1 MPFDE
6 ICNVGYGKCE
16 FVEQDLDPRKV
27 LVTVC
32 QNLLPLFVY
41 LVSNLS
47 YDSMQWDEVY
57 ARTNAVATHV
67 ALFSKQPLR
76 L

>member
-6 ICNVGYGKCE
+6 VCNVGYGKCE

-32 QNLLPLFVY
+32 RNLLRLFVY

-47 YDSMQWDEVY
+47 HDSMQSTKLMHV
-57 ARTNAVATHV
+57 RT
-67 ALFSKQPLR
+67 LS
-76 L
+76 